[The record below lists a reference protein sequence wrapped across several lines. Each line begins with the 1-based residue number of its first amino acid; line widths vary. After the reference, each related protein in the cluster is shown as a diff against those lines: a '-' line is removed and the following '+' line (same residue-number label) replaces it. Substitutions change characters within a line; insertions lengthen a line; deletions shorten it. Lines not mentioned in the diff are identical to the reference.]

1 MGLGS
6 SRHRIDT
13 ARCNPLALTPQRKS
27 DALARRNPTPPDS
40 NAEAPA
46 KARLNRDGF
55 RQFRRIT
62 PYLRPHR
69 LKFAVGIVFIMVS
82 GVLTLIVTRLWGQL
96 GGVGVDAQAGQGGF
110 ELPLPI
116 DASDLGQIGL
126 AIFLVLVLQSALS
139 FIRIWLFGEI
149 TTRMLKA
156 LREDAFASMITQ
168 PMAFFDT
175 RRVGDLGS
183 RIAADIE
190 AIRDTFTV
198 VLAELI
204 RQTIIIGG
212 GLLAL
217 MTFSWKLTL
226 LMLGTLPVAMLAA
239 MGFGRFIRK
248 LSKKTQDAVAG
259 SNTIVSE
266 TLTGIISVK
275 AFAREAYELA
285 RYRER
290 VEEVRGI
297 ALRTA
302 LWRGAFASF
311 IIIMIFGAITLV
323 LFQGASMLKSGELNS
338 EHFFS
343 FLLMTGLVAGSIGG
357 IASIFGDLQRGFGA
371 IEEVMD
377 MIVLDRE
384 PVNLDEQEPSA
395 HSPQHGLT
403 VRFDGVGFHYP
414 NRPDVRVLDGIN
426 LEIRAGE
433 TVALVGG
440 SGAGKST
447 LASLITAFRPPTDGI
462 LRIDGAPIGE
472 HDLTA
477 LRRRMALVPQEVILF
492 GGTIEDNIRYGRPDA
507 SEDDVHRAAE
517 DALALPFIES
527 FPEGFDTLVGERGV
541 QLSGGQRQRIAL
553 ARAFLR
559 DPELLLLDEA
569 TSALDAV
576 SEKAIQNALERL
588 MNGRTSLIIAH
599 RLSTVRSADR
609 IAVMEGGRIVEVG
622 DHESLMAT
630 NGRYRE
636 LVEHQLDRDDTPTD
650 HDPALGAS

>member
-1 MGLGS
+1 M
-6 SRHRIDT
+6 
-13 ARCNPLALTPQRKS
+13 
-27 DALARRNPTPPDS
+27 ARRHASPSDPNATPPR
-40 NAEAPA
+40 
-46 KARLNRDGF
+46 KGKLNRDGF
-55 RQFRRIT
+55 RQFSRVA

-69 LKFAVGIVFIMVS
+69 IKFAAGLVLITLS
-82 GVLTLIVTRLWGQL
+82 GVLTLMVTRLWGQL
-96 GGVGVDAQAGQGGF
+96 GGVGVDPAAGKAGF

-116 DASDLGQIGL
+116 DAGDLKQIGL
-126 AIFLVLVLQSALS
+126 AIFLVLVIQSTFS

-168 PMAFFDT
+168 PMVFFDT

-204 RQTIIIGG
+204 RQSIIIGG

-266 TLTGIISVK
+266 TLTGIVSVK

-285 RYRER
+285 RYRDR

-311 IIIMIFGAITLV
+311 IIVMIFGAITLV
-323 LFQGASMLKSGELNS
+323 LFQGASMLKSGEINS
-338 EHFFS
+338 EQFFS

-357 IASIFGDLQRGFGA
+357 IANIFGELQRGFGA

-377 MIVLDRE
+377 LIERDRE
-384 PVNLDEQEPSA
+384 AVDLDTDQ
-395 HSPQHGLT
+395 PQPAASGRGLSVT
-403 VRFDGVGFHYP
+403 FDQVGFHYP
-414 NRPDVRVLDGIN
+414 NREDVRVLDGID
-426 LEIRAGE
+426 LELHAGE

-447 LASLITAFRPPTDGI
+447 LASLITAFRTPTDGA
-462 LRIDGAPIGE
+462 LLVDGVPIGD
-472 HDLTA
+472 HGLTA

-492 GGTIEDNIRYGRPDA
+492 GGTIEENIRYGRPEA
-507 SEDDVHRAAE
+507 TQDDVRRAAE
-517 DALALPFIES
+517 DALALPFIEG

-569 TSALDAV
+569 TSALDAA
-576 SEKAIQNALERL
+576 SEKAIQDALERL
-588 MNGRTSLIIAH
+588 MENRTSLVIAH

-622 DHESLMAT
+622 DHDTLMAAG
-630 NGRYRE
+630 GRYRE
-636 LVEHQLDRDDTPTD
+636 LVEHQLDTGDTPT
-650 HDPALGAS
+650 AS

>member
-1 MGLGS
+1 M
-6 SRHRIDT
+6 T
-13 ARCNPLALTPQRKS
+13 TQRKS
-27 DALARRNPTPPDS
+27 LDLARRNRTPTDP
-40 NAEAPA
+40 NANAPA
-46 KARLNRDGF
+46 KAKLNRDGF
-55 RQFRRIT
+55 RQFSRIA

-69 LKFAVGIVFIMVS
+69 LKFAIGIALITVS
-82 GVLTLIVTRLWGQL
+82 GILTLLVTRLWGQL
-96 GGVGVDAQAGQGGF
+96 GGVGVDASSGQGGF

-116 DASDLGQIGL
+116 DAGDLKQIGI
-126 AIFLVLVLQSALS
+126 AIFMVLVLQSALS

-168 PMAFFDT
+168 PMAFFDN

-248 LSKKTQDAVAG
+248 LSKKTQDAIAG

-266 TLTGIISVK
+266 TLTGIVSVK
-275 AFAREAYELA
+275 AFAREAFELT
-285 RYRER
+285 RYRQR
-290 VEEVRGI
+290 IEEVRGI

-311 IIIMIFGAITLV
+311 IIVMIFGAITLV
-323 LFQGASMLKSGELNS
+323 LFQGATMLKNGELSS
-338 EHFFS
+338 EQFFS

-357 IASIFGDLQRGFGA
+357 LANIFGDLQRGFGA

-377 MIVLDRE
+377 LIVKEREAVDLTRLDTPRST
-384 PVNLDEQEPSA
+384 DSQ
-395 HSPQHGLT
+395 GLT
-403 VRFDGVGFHYP
+403 IRFDNVSFHYP
-414 NRPDVRVLDGIN
+414 NRPETMVLDGIN
-426 LEIRAGE
+426 LELTAGE
-433 TVALVGG
+433 TLALVGG

-447 LASLITAFRPPTDGI
+447 LASLITAFRAPTNGLLEVDGMAVA
-462 LRIDGAPIGE
+462 D

-492 GGTIEDNIRYGRPDA
+492 GGTIEENIRYGRPGA
-507 SEDDVHRAAE
+507 SEADVRKAAE
-517 DALALPFIES
+517 DALAQPFIDG
-527 FPEGFDTLVGERGV
+527 FPEGFSTLVGERGI

-569 TSALDAV
+569 TSALDAA

-588 MNGRTSLIIAH
+588 LQKRTSLVIAH

-609 IAVMEGGRIVEVG
+609 IAVMEGGRIVEIG
-622 DHESLMAT
+622 DHGTLMAAG
-630 NGRYRE
+630 GRYRE
-636 LVEHQLDRDDTPTD
+636 LVEHQLEDTNP
-650 HDPALGAS
+650 

>member
-1 MGLGS
+1 M
-6 SRHRIDT
+6 T
-13 ARCNPLALTPQRKS
+13 TTRCHIIALTTQRKS
-27 DALARRNPTPPDS
+27 LDLARRNRTPTDP
-40 NAEAPA
+40 NANAPA
-46 KARLNRDGF
+46 KAKLNRDGF
-55 RQFRRIT
+55 RQFSRIA

-69 LKFAVGIVFIMVS
+69 LKFAIGIALITVS
-82 GVLTLIVTRLWGQL
+82 GILTLLVTRLWGQL
-96 GGVGVDAQAGQGGF
+96 GGVGVDASSGQGGF

-116 DASDLGQIGL
+116 DAGDLKQIGI
-126 AIFLVLVLQSALS
+126 AIFMVLVLQSALS

-168 PMAFFDT
+168 PMAFFDN

-248 LSKKTQDAVAG
+248 LSKKTQDAIAG

-266 TLTGIISVK
+266 TLTGIVSVK
-275 AFAREAYELA
+275 AFAREAFELT
-285 RYRER
+285 RYRQR
-290 VEEVRGI
+290 IEEVRGI

-311 IIIMIFGAITLV
+311 IIVMIFGAITLV
-323 LFQGASMLKSGELNS
+323 LFQGATMLKNGELSS
-338 EHFFS
+338 EQFFS

-357 IASIFGDLQRGFGA
+357 LANIFGDLQRGFGA

-377 MIVLDRE
+377 LIVKEREAVDLTRLDTPRST
-384 PVNLDEQEPSA
+384 DSQ
-395 HSPQHGLT
+395 GLT
-403 VRFDGVGFHYP
+403 IRFDNVSFHYP
-414 NRPDVRVLDGIN
+414 NRPETMVLDGIN
-426 LEIRAGE
+426 LELTAGE
-433 TVALVGG
+433 TLALVGG

-447 LASLITAFRPPTDGI
+447 LASLITAFRAPTNGLLEVDGMAVA
-462 LRIDGAPIGE
+462 D

-492 GGTIEDNIRYGRPDA
+492 GGTIEENIRYGRPGA
-507 SEDDVHRAAE
+507 SEADVRKAAE
-517 DALALPFIES
+517 DALAQPFIDG
-527 FPEGFDTLVGERGV
+527 FPEGFSTLVGERGI

-569 TSALDAV
+569 TSALDAA

-588 MNGRTSLIIAH
+588 LQKRTSLVIAH

-609 IAVMEGGRIVEVG
+609 IAVMEGGRIVEIG
-622 DHESLMAT
+622 DHGTLMAAG
-630 NGRYRE
+630 GRYRE
-636 LVEHQLDRDDTPTD
+636 LVEHQLEDTNP
-650 HDPALGAS
+650 

>member
-1 MGLGS
+1 
-6 SRHRIDT
+6 
-13 ARCNPLALTPQRKS
+13 
-27 DALARRNPTPPDS
+27 LARRHASPSDPNATPPR
-40 NAEAPA
+40 
-46 KARLNRDGF
+46 KGKLNRDGF
-55 RQFRRIT
+55 RQFSRVA

-69 LKFAVGIVFIMVS
+69 IKFAAGLVLITLS
-82 GVLTLIVTRLWGQL
+82 GVLTLMVTRLWGQL
-96 GGVGVDAQAGQGGF
+96 GGVGVDPAAGKAGF

-116 DASDLGQIGL
+116 DAGDLKQIGL
-126 AIFLVLVLQSALS
+126 AIFLVLVIQSTFS

-168 PMAFFDT
+168 PMVFFDT

-204 RQTIIIGG
+204 RQSIIIGG

-266 TLTGIISVK
+266 TLTGIVSVK

-285 RYRER
+285 RYRDR

-311 IIIMIFGAITLV
+311 IIVMIFGAITLV
-323 LFQGASMLKSGELNS
+323 LFQGASMLKSGEINS
-338 EHFFS
+338 EQFFS

-357 IASIFGDLQRGFGA
+357 IANIFGELQRGFGA

-377 MIVLDRE
+377 LIERDRE
-384 PVNLDEQEPSA
+384 AVDLDTDQ
-395 HSPQHGLT
+395 PQPAASGKGLSVT
-403 VRFDGVGFHYP
+403 FDQVGFHYP
-414 NRPDVRVLDGIN
+414 NREDVRVLDGID
-426 LEIRAGE
+426 LELHAGE

-447 LASLITAFRPPTDGI
+447 LASLITAFRTPTDGA
-462 LRIDGAPIGE
+462 LLVDGVPIGD
-472 HDLTA
+472 HGLTA

-492 GGTIEDNIRYGRPDA
+492 GGTIEENIRYGRPEA
-507 SEDDVHRAAE
+507 TQDDVRRAAE
-517 DALALPFIES
+517 DALALPFIEG

-569 TSALDAV
+569 TSALDAA
-576 SEKAIQNALERL
+576 SEKAIQDALERL
-588 MNGRTSLIIAH
+588 MENRTSLVIAH

-622 DHESLMAT
+622 DHDTLMAAG
-630 NGRYRE
+630 GRYRE
-636 LVEHQLDRDDTPTD
+636 LVEHQLDTGDTPT
-650 HDPALGAS
+650 AS

>member
-1 MGLGS
+1 M
-6 SRHRIDT
+6 T
-13 ARCNPLALTPQRKS
+13 NTRCHIIALAPQRKS
-27 DALARRNPTPPDS
+27 LDLARRNRTPTDP
-40 NAEAPA
+40 NAEPPA
-46 KARLNRDGF
+46 KAKLNRDGF
-55 RQFRRIT
+55 RQFRRVA

-69 LKFAVGIVFIMVS
+69 LKFAVGIVLITVS
-82 GVLTLIVTRLWGQL
+82 GILTLLVTRLWGQL
-96 GGVGVDAQAGQGGF
+96 GGVGVDASSGQGGF

-116 DASDLGQIGL
+116 DAGDLKQIGI
-126 AIFLVLVLQSALS
+126 AIFMVLVLQSALS

-156 LREDAFASMITQ
+156 LREDAFTSMITQ
-168 PMAFFDT
+168 PMAFFDN

-248 LSKKTQDAVAG
+248 LSKKTQDAIAG

-266 TLTGIISVK
+266 TLTGIVSVK
-275 AFAREAYELA
+275 AFAREAYELT

-290 VEEVRGI
+290 IEEVRGI

-311 IIIMIFGAITLV
+311 IIVMIFGAITLV
-323 LFQGASMLKSGELNS
+323 LFQGATMLKNGELSS
-338 EHFFS
+338 EEFFS

-357 IASIFGDLQRGFGA
+357 LASIFGDLQRGFGA

-377 MIVLDRE
+377 LIVKERE
-384 PVNLDEQEPSA
+384 AVDLARIETPRAADSQ
-395 HSPQHGLT
+395 GLAI
-403 VRFDGVGFHYP
+403 RFENVSFHYP
-414 NRPDVRVLDGIN
+414 NRPDAKVLDGIN
-426 LEIRAGE
+426 LDLNAGE
-433 TVALVGG
+433 TLALVGG

-447 LASLITAFRPPTDGI
+447 LASLITAFRAPTDGV
-462 LRIDGAPIGE
+462 LEVDGMAVSD

-492 GGTIEDNIRYGRPDA
+492 GGTIEENIRYGRPGA
-507 SEDDVHRAAE
+507 SEADVRKAAE
-517 DALALPFIES
+517 DALALPFIDG
-527 FPEGFDTLVGERGV
+527 FPEGFNTLVGERGI

-569 TSALDAV
+569 TSALDAA

-588 MNGRTSLIIAH
+588 MQKRTSLVIAH

-622 DHESLMAT
+622 DHTTLMAAG
-630 NGRYRE
+630 GRYRE
-636 LVEHQLDRDDTPTD
+636 LVEHQLEDTNP
-650 HDPALGAS
+650 

>member
-1 MGLGS
+1 M
-6 SRHRIDT
+6 
-13 ARCNPLALTPQRKS
+13 
-27 DALARRNPTPPDS
+27 ARRRSAPTDPHAEPPH
-40 NAEAPA
+40 
-46 KARLNRDGF
+46 KGKLNRDGV

-69 LKFAVGIVFIMVS
+69 IKFAVGIVLITLS
-82 GVLTLIVTRLWGQL
+82 GVLTLVVTRLWGQL
-96 GGVGVDAQAGQGGF
+96 GGVGVDSTAGQGGF

-116 DASDLGQIGL
+116 DAGDLRQIGV
-126 AIFLVLVLQSALS
+126 AIFLVLVVQSALS

-156 LREDAFASMITQ
+156 LREDAFAGMITQ

-198 VLAELI
+198 VLAELV

-226 LMLGTLPVAMLAA
+226 LMLGTLPVAMIAA

-266 TLTGIISVK
+266 TLTSIVSVK

-285 RYRER
+285 RYRDR

-311 IIIMIFGAITLV
+311 IIVMIFGAITIV

-338 EHFFS
+338 EQFFS

-357 IASIFGDLQRGFGA
+357 IANIFGDLQRGFGA

-377 MIVLDRE
+377 LIQRDRE
-384 PVNLDEQEPSA
+384 PVDLEEETA
-395 HSPQHGLT
+395 ASPQGRGLA

-414 NRPDVRVLDGIN
+414 NRPDVRVLDGID
-426 LEIRAGE
+426 LELRSGE
-433 TVALVGG
+433 TLALVGG

-447 LASLITAFRPPTDGI
+447 LASLVTAFRAPTDGT
-462 LRIDGAPIGE
+462 LTVDGIPVAE
-472 HDLTA
+472 HGLSA

-492 GGTIEDNIRYGRPDA
+492 GGSIEENIRYGRPDA
-507 SEDDVHRAAE
+507 SENEVRQAAE
-517 DALALPFIES
+517 DALALPFIEA
-527 FPEGFDTLVGERGV
+527 FPDGFATLVGERGV

-569 TSALDAV
+569 TSALDAA
-576 SEKAIQNALERL
+576 SEKAIQEALDRL
-588 MNGRTSLIIAH
+588 MQGRTSLVIAH

-609 IAVMEGGRIVEVG
+609 IAVMESGCIVEIG
-622 DHESLMAT
+622 DHETLMAQG
-630 NGRYRE
+630 GRYRE
-636 LVEHQLDRDDTPTD
+636 LVEHQLEGTSGSATPD
-650 HDPALGAS
+650 SGEAAS

>member
-1 MGLGS
+1 M
-6 SRHRIDT
+6 
-13 ARCNPLALTPQRKS
+13 
-27 DALARRNPTPPDS
+27 ARRRSAPTDPHAEPPH
-40 NAEAPA
+40 
-46 KARLNRDGF
+46 KGKLNRDGV

-69 LKFAVGIVFIMVS
+69 IKFAVGIVLITLS
-82 GVLTLIVTRLWGQL
+82 GVLTLVVTRLWGQL
-96 GGVGVDAQAGQGGF
+96 GGVGVDSTAGQGGF

-116 DASDLGQIGL
+116 DAGDLRQIGV
-126 AIFLVLVLQSALS
+126 AIFLVLVVQSALS

-156 LREDAFASMITQ
+156 LREDAFAGMITQ

-198 VLAELI
+198 VLAELV

-226 LMLGTLPVAMLAA
+226 LMLGTLPVAMIAA

-248 LSKKTQDAVAG
+248 LSKTTQDAVAG

-266 TLTGIISVK
+266 TLTGIVSVK

-285 RYRER
+285 RYRDR

-311 IIIMIFGAITLV
+311 IIVMIFGAITIV

-338 EHFFS
+338 EQFFS

-357 IASIFGDLQRGFGA
+357 IANIFGDLQRGFGA

-377 MIVLDRE
+377 LIQRDRE
-384 PVNLDEQEPSA
+384 PVDLEEETA
-395 HSPQHGLT
+395 ASPQSRGLA
-403 VRFDGVGFHYP
+403 VRFDGVGFQYP
-414 NRPDVRVLDGIN
+414 NRPDVRVLDGID
-426 LEIRAGE
+426 LELRSGE
-433 TVALVGG
+433 TLALVGG

-447 LASLITAFRPPTDGI
+447 LASLVTAFRAPTDGT
-462 LRIDGAPIGE
+462 LTVDGIPVAE
-472 HDLTA
+472 HGLSA

-492 GGTIEDNIRYGRPDA
+492 GGSIEENIRYGRPDA
-507 SEDDVHRAAE
+507 SEDEVRQAAE
-517 DALALPFIES
+517 DALALPFIEA
-527 FPEGFDTLVGERGV
+527 FPDGFATLVGERGV

-569 TSALDAV
+569 TSALDAA
-576 SEKAIQNALERL
+576 SEKAIQEALDRL
-588 MNGRTSLIIAH
+588 MQGRTSLVIAH

-609 IAVMEGGRIVEVG
+609 IAVMESGRIVEIG
-622 DHESLMAT
+622 DHETLMAQG
-630 NGRYRE
+630 GRYRE
-636 LVEHQLDRDDTPTD
+636 LVEHQLEGTSGSATPD
-650 HDPALGAS
+650 SGEAAS

>member
-1 MGLGS
+1 M
-6 SRHRIDT
+6 
-13 ARCNPLALTPQRKS
+13 
-27 DALARRNPTPPDS
+27 ARRHTPPSDPP
-40 NAEAPA
+40 AAPPR
-46 KARLNRDGF
+46 KGKLNRDGF
-55 RQFRRIT
+55 RQFGRIA

-69 LKFAVGIVFIMVS
+69 LKFAAGIVLITLS
-82 GVLTLIVTRLWGQL
+82 GVLTLVVTRLWGQL
-96 GGVGVDAQAGQGGF
+96 GGVGVDPTAGQAGF
-110 ELPLPI
+110 DLPLPI
-116 DASDLGQIGL
+116 DAGDLKQIGV
-126 AIFLVLVLQSALS
+126 AIFLVLVIQSALS

-204 RQTIIIGG
+204 RQSIIIGG

-266 TLTGIISVK
+266 TLTGIVSVK
-275 AFAREAYELA
+275 AFAREAYEVA
-285 RYRER
+285 RYRDR

-311 IIIMIFGAITLV
+311 IIVMIFGAITIV
-323 LFQGASMLKSGELNS
+323 LFQGASMLKNGELNS
-338 EHFFS
+338 EQFFS

-357 IASIFGDLQRGFGA
+357 IANIFGDLQRGFGA

-377 MIVLDRE
+377 LITRERE
-384 PVNLDEQEPSA
+384 PVVLDDDAPSPARGKQGLSITFEQ
-395 HSPQHGLT
+395 
-403 VRFDGVGFHYP
+403 VGFHYP
-414 NRPDVRVLDGIN
+414 NRPDVRVLNGID
-426 LEIRAGE
+426 LELRAGE

-447 LASLITAFRPPTDGI
+447 LASIITAFRAPTDGQ
-462 LRIDGAPIGE
+462 LRIDGQPIADHG
-472 HDLTA
+472 LTD

-492 GGTIEDNIRYGRPDA
+492 GGTIEENIRYGRPDA
-507 SEDDVHRAAE
+507 SEAEVRQAAE
-517 DALALPFIES
+517 DALALPFIEG

-569 TSALDAV
+569 TSALDAA
-576 SEKAIQNALERL
+576 SEKAIQDALERL
-588 MNGRTSLIIAH
+588 MQGRTSLVIAH

-622 DHESLMAT
+622 DHETLMAQG
-630 NGRYRE
+630 GRYRE
-636 LVEHQLDRDDTPTD
+636 LVEHQLDRGDTPSEPD
-650 HDPALGAS
+650 APLGAS

>member
-1 MGLGS
+1 M
-6 SRHRIDT
+6 
-13 ARCNPLALTPQRKS
+13 
-27 DALARRNPTPPDS
+27 ARRNRTPSDP

-46 KARLNRDGF
+46 KAKLNRDGF
-55 RQFRRIT
+55 RQFKRIR
-62 PYLRPHR
+62 PYLQPHR
-69 LKFAVGIVFIMVS
+69 LKFAVGIVLITLS
-82 GVLTLIVTRLWGQL
+82 GVLTLVVTRLWGQL
-96 GGVGVDAQAGQGGF
+96 GGVGVDASAGRSGF
-110 ELPLPI
+110 DLPLPI
-116 DASDLGQIGL
+116 DAGDLKQIGI
-126 AIFLVLVLQSALS
+126 AIFVVLVVQSALS

-198 VLAELI
+198 VLAELV

-266 TLTGIISVK
+266 TLTGIVSVK

-311 IIIMIFGAITLV
+311 IIVMIFGAITIV

-338 EHFFS
+338 EQFFS

-357 IASIFGDLQRGFGA
+357 IANIFGDLQRGFGA

-377 MIVLDRE
+377 LIVRE
-384 PVNLDEQEPSA
+384 REGVDLAETEAPRRTESR
-395 HSPQHGLT
+395 GLT
-403 VRFDGVGFHYP
+403 VRFESVGFHYP
-414 NRPDVRVLDGIN
+414 NRSDVQVLNGID
-426 LEIRAGE
+426 LDIQAGE
-433 TVALVGG
+433 TLALVGG

-447 LASLITAFRPPTDGI
+447 LASLITAFRAPTGGTLDVDGK
-462 LRIDGAPIGE
+462 AIGD
-472 HDLTA
+472 HNLTA

-492 GGTIEDNIRYGRPDA
+492 GGTIEENIRYGRPNA
-507 SEDDVHRAAE
+507 SESEVRKAAA
-517 DALALPFIES
+517 DALALPFIEE
-527 FPEGFDTLVGERGV
+527 FPEGFATLVGERGV

-569 TSALDAV
+569 TSALDAA
-576 SEKAIQNALERL
+576 SEKAIQDALDRL
-588 MNGRTSLIIAH
+588 MKGRTSLVIAH

-609 IAVMEGGRIVEVG
+609 IAVMEGGRIVEIG
-622 DHESLMAT
+622 DHDTLMASG
-630 NGRYRE
+630 GRYRE
-636 LVEHQLDRDDTPTD
+636 LVEHQLEGTKS
-650 HDPALGAS
+650 A

>member
-1 MGLGS
+1 M
-6 SRHRIDT
+6 T
-13 ARCNPLALTPQRKS
+13 TTRCHIIALAPQRKS
-27 DALARRNPTPPDS
+27 LDLARRNRTPTDP
-40 NAEAPA
+40 NAEPPA
-46 KARLNRDGF
+46 KAKLNRDGF
-55 RQFRRIT
+55 RQFRRVA

-69 LKFAVGIVFIMVS
+69 LKFAVGIVLITVS
-82 GVLTLIVTRLWGQL
+82 GILTLLVTRLWGQL
-96 GGVGVDAQAGQGGF
+96 GGVGVDASSGQGGF

-116 DASDLGQIGL
+116 DAGDLKQIGI
-126 AIFLVLVLQSALS
+126 AIFMVLVLQSALS

-168 PMAFFDT
+168 PMAFFDN

-248 LSKKTQDAVAG
+248 LSKKTQDAIAG

-266 TLTGIISVK
+266 TLTGIVSVK
-275 AFAREAYELA
+275 AFAREAYELT

-290 VEEVRGI
+290 IEEVRGI

-311 IIIMIFGAITLV
+311 IIVMIFGAITLV
-323 LFQGASMLKSGELNS
+323 LFQGATMLKNGELSS
-338 EHFFS
+338 EEFFS

-357 IASIFGDLQRGFGA
+357 LANIFGDLQRGFGA

-377 MIVLDRE
+377 LIVKERE
-384 PVNLDEQEPSA
+384 AVDLARIETPRAPDSQ
-395 HSPQHGLT
+395 GLAI
-403 VRFDGVGFHYP
+403 RFENVSFHYP
-414 NRPDVRVLDGIN
+414 NRPDAKVLDGIN
-426 LEIRAGE
+426 LELNAGE
-433 TVALVGG
+433 TLALVGG

-447 LASLITAFRPPTDGI
+447 LASLITAFRAPTDG
-462 LRIDGAPIGE
+462 LLEVDGMAVSD

-492 GGTIEDNIRYGRPDA
+492 GGTIEENIRYGRPVA
-507 SEDDVHRAAE
+507 SEADVRKAAE
-517 DALALPFIES
+517 DALALPFIDG
-527 FPEGFDTLVGERGV
+527 FPEGFNTLVGERGI

-569 TSALDAV
+569 TSALDAA

-588 MNGRTSLIIAH
+588 MQKRTSLVIAH

-609 IAVMEGGRIVEVG
+609 IAVMEGGRVVEVG
-622 DHESLMAT
+622 DHTTLMAAG
-630 NGRYRE
+630 GRYRE
-636 LVEHQLDRDDTPTD
+636 LVEHQLEDTNP
-650 HDPALGAS
+650 

>member
-1 MGLGS
+1 M
-6 SRHRIDT
+6 
-13 ARCNPLALTPQRKS
+13 
-27 DALARRNPTPPDS
+27 ARRRSAPTDPHAEPPH
-40 NAEAPA
+40 
-46 KARLNRDGF
+46 KGKLNRDGV

-69 LKFAVGIVFIMVS
+69 IKFAVGIVLITLS
-82 GVLTLIVTRLWGQL
+82 GVLTLVVTRLWGQL
-96 GGVGVDAQAGQGGF
+96 GGVGVDSTAGQGGF

-116 DASDLGQIGL
+116 DAGDLRQIGV
-126 AIFLVLVLQSALS
+126 AIFLVLVVQSALS

-156 LREDAFASMITQ
+156 LREDAFAGMITQ

-198 VLAELI
+198 VLAELV

-226 LMLGTLPVAMLAA
+226 LMLGTLPVAMIAA

-266 TLTGIISVK
+266 TLTGIVSVK

-285 RYRER
+285 RYRDR

-311 IIIMIFGAITLV
+311 IIVMIFGAITIV

-338 EHFFS
+338 EQFFS

-357 IASIFGDLQRGFGA
+357 IANIFGDLQRGFGA

-377 MIVLDRE
+377 LIQRDRE
-384 PVNLDEQEPSA
+384 PVDLEEETA
-395 HSPQHGLT
+395 ASPQGHGLA

-414 NRPDVRVLDGIN
+414 NRPDVRVLDGID
-426 LEIRAGE
+426 LELRSGE
-433 TVALVGG
+433 TLALVGG

-447 LASLITAFRPPTDGI
+447 LASLVTAFRAPTDGT
-462 LRIDGAPIGE
+462 LTVDGIPVAE
-472 HDLTA
+472 HGLSA

-492 GGTIEDNIRYGRPDA
+492 GGSIEENIRYGRPDA
-507 SEDDVHRAAE
+507 SENEVRQAAE
-517 DALALPFIES
+517 DALALPFIEA
-527 FPEGFDTLVGERGV
+527 FPDGFATLVGERGV

-569 TSALDAV
+569 TSALDAA
-576 SEKAIQNALERL
+576 SEKAIQEALDRL
-588 MNGRTSLIIAH
+588 MQGRTSLVIAH

-609 IAVMEGGRIVEVG
+609 IAVMESGRIVEIG
-622 DHESLMAT
+622 DHETLMAQG
-630 NGRYRE
+630 GRYRE
-636 LVEHQLDRDDTPTD
+636 LVEHQLEGTSGSATPD
-650 HDPALGAS
+650 SGEAAS

>member
-1 MGLGS
+1 M
-6 SRHRIDT
+6 T
-13 ARCNPLALTPQRKS
+13 TTRCHIIALAPQRKS
-27 DALARRNPTPPDS
+27 LDLARRNRTPTDP
-40 NAEAPA
+40 NAEPPA
-46 KARLNRDGF
+46 KAKLNRDGF
-55 RQFRRIT
+55 RQFRRVA

-69 LKFAVGIVFIMVS
+69 LKFAAGIVLITVS
-82 GVLTLIVTRLWGQL
+82 GILTLLVTRLWGQL
-96 GGVGVDAQAGQGGF
+96 GGVGVDASSGQGGF

-116 DASDLGQIGL
+116 DAGDLKQIGI
-126 AIFLVLVLQSALS
+126 AIFMVLVLQSALS

-168 PMAFFDT
+168 PMAFFDN

-248 LSKKTQDAVAG
+248 LSKKTQDAIAG

-266 TLTGIISVK
+266 TLTGIVSVK
-275 AFAREAYELA
+275 AFAREAYELT

-290 VEEVRGI
+290 IEEVRGI

-311 IIIMIFGAITLV
+311 IIVMIFGAITLV
-323 LFQGASMLKSGELNS
+323 LFQGATMLKNGELSS
-338 EHFFS
+338 EEFFS

-357 IASIFGDLQRGFGA
+357 LASIFGDLQRGFGA

-377 MIVLDRE
+377 LIVKERE
-384 PVNLDEQEPSA
+384 AVDLARIETPRAADSQ
-395 HSPQHGLT
+395 GLAI
-403 VRFDGVGFHYP
+403 RFENVSFHYP
-414 NRPDVRVLDGIN
+414 NRPDAKVLDGIN
-426 LEIRAGE
+426 LELNVGE

-447 LASLITAFRPPTDGI
+447 LASLITAFRAPTDGV
-462 LRIDGAPIGE
+462 LEVDGMAVSD

-492 GGTIEDNIRYGRPDA
+492 GGTIEENIRYGRPGA
-507 SEDDVHRAAE
+507 SEADVRKAAE
-517 DALALPFIES
+517 DALALPFIDG
-527 FPEGFDTLVGERGV
+527 FPEGFNTLVGERGI

-569 TSALDAV
+569 TSALDAA

-588 MNGRTSLIIAH
+588 MQKRTSLVIAH

-609 IAVMEGGRIVEVG
+609 IAVMEGGQIVEVG
-622 DHESLMAT
+622 DHTTLMAAG
-630 NGRYRE
+630 GRYRE
-636 LVEHQLDRDDTPTD
+636 LVEHQLEDTNR
-650 HDPALGAS
+650 

>member
-1 MGLGS
+1 M
-6 SRHRIDT
+6 
-13 ARCNPLALTPQRKS
+13 
-27 DALARRNPTPPDS
+27 ARRRTPPSDPH
-40 NAEAPA
+40 AAPPR
-46 KARLNRDGF
+46 KGKLNRDGF
-55 RQFRRIT
+55 RQFGRIA

-69 LKFAVGIVFIMVS
+69 LKFAAGIVLITLS
-82 GVLTLIVTRLWGQL
+82 GVLTLVVTRLWGQL
-96 GGVGVDAQAGQGGF
+96 GGVGVDPTAGQAGF
-110 ELPLPI
+110 DLPLPI
-116 DASDLGQIGL
+116 DAGDLRQIGV
-126 AIFLVLVLQSALS
+126 AIFLVLVIQSALS

-204 RQTIIIGG
+204 RQSIIIGG

-266 TLTGIISVK
+266 TLTGIVSVK
-275 AFAREAYELA
+275 AFAREAYEVA
-285 RYRER
+285 RYRDR

-311 IIIMIFGAITLV
+311 IIVMIFGAITIV
-323 LFQGASMLKSGELNS
+323 LFQGASMLKNGELNS
-338 EHFFS
+338 EQFFS

-357 IASIFGDLQRGFGA
+357 IANIFGDLQRGFGA

-377 MIVLDRE
+377 LITRERE
-384 PVNLDEQEPSA
+384 PVVLDDDAPSPARGKQGLSVTFEQ
-395 HSPQHGLT
+395 
-403 VRFDGVGFHYP
+403 VGFHYP
-414 NRPDVRVLDGIN
+414 NRPDVRVLNGID
-426 LEIRAGE
+426 LELRAGE

-447 LASLITAFRPPTDGI
+447 LASLITAFRAPTDGE
-462 LRIDGAPIGE
+462 LRIDGQPIAHHG
-472 HDLTA
+472 LTD

-492 GGTIEDNIRYGRPDA
+492 GGTIEENIRYGRPDA
-507 SEDDVHRAAE
+507 SEAEVRQAAE
-517 DALALPFIES
+517 DALALPFIEG

-569 TSALDAV
+569 TSALDAA
-576 SEKAIQNALERL
+576 SEKAIQDALERL
-588 MNGRTSLIIAH
+588 MQGRTSLVIAH

-622 DHESLMAT
+622 DHETLMAQG
-630 NGRYRE
+630 GRYRE
-636 LVEHQLDRDDTPTD
+636 LVEHQLDRGDTPSEPNT
-650 HDPALGAS
+650 PLGAL

>member
-1 MGLGS
+1 M
-6 SRHRIDT
+6 
-13 ARCNPLALTPQRKS
+13 
-27 DALARRNPTPPDS
+27 ARRHTPPSDPH
-40 NAEAPA
+40 AAPPR
-46 KARLNRDGF
+46 KGKLNRDGF
-55 RQFRRIT
+55 RQFGRIA

-69 LKFAVGIVFIMVS
+69 LKFAAGIVLITLS
-82 GVLTLIVTRLWGQL
+82 GVLTLVVTRLWGQL
-96 GGVGVDAQAGQGGF
+96 GGVGVDPTAGQAGF
-110 ELPLPI
+110 DLPLPI
-116 DASDLGQIGL
+116 DAGDLKQIGV
-126 AIFLVLVLQSALS
+126 AIFLVLVIQSALS

-204 RQTIIIGG
+204 RQSIIIGG

-266 TLTGIISVK
+266 TLTGIVSVK
-275 AFAREAYELA
+275 AFAREAYEVA
-285 RYRER
+285 RYRDR

-311 IIIMIFGAITLV
+311 IIVMIFGAITIV
-323 LFQGASMLKSGELNS
+323 LFQGASMLKNGELNS
-338 EHFFS
+338 EQFFS

-357 IASIFGDLQRGFGA
+357 IANIFGDLQRGFGA

-377 MIVLDRE
+377 LITRERE
-384 PVNLDEQEPSA
+384 PVVLDDDAPSPARGKQGLSVTFEQ
-395 HSPQHGLT
+395 
-403 VRFDGVGFHYP
+403 VGFHYP
-414 NRPDVRVLDGIN
+414 NRPDLRVLNGVD
-426 LEIRAGE
+426 LELRAGE

-447 LASLITAFRPPTDGI
+447 LASLITAFRAPTDGE
-462 LRIDGAPIGE
+462 LRIDGQPIAHHG
-472 HDLTA
+472 LTD

-492 GGTIEDNIRYGRPDA
+492 GGTIEENIRYGRPDA
-507 SEDDVHRAAE
+507 SEAEVRQAAE
-517 DALALPFIES
+517 DALALPFIKG

-569 TSALDAV
+569 TSALDAA
-576 SEKAIQNALERL
+576 SEKAIQDALERL
-588 MNGRTSLIIAH
+588 MQGRTSLVIAH

-622 DHESLMAT
+622 DHETLMAQG
-630 NGRYRE
+630 GRYRE
-636 LVEHQLDRDDTPTD
+636 LVEHQLDRGDTPSEPD
-650 HDPALGAS
+650 APLGAS

>member
-1 MGLGS
+1 M
-6 SRHRIDT
+6 
-13 ARCNPLALTPQRKS
+13 
-27 DALARRNPTPPDS
+27 ARRRSAPNDP
-40 NAEAPA
+40 NAEPPH
-46 KARLNRDGF
+46 KGKLNRDGVH
-55 RQFRRIT
+55 QFRRIT

-69 LKFAVGIVFIMVS
+69 IKFAVGIVLITLS
-82 GVLTLIVTRLWGQL
+82 GVLTLLVTRLWGQL
-96 GGVGVDAQAGQGGF
+96 GGVGVDSTAGQGGF

-116 DASDLGQIGL
+116 DAGDLRQIGV
-126 AIFLVLVLQSALS
+126 AIFLVLVVQSALS

-156 LREDAFASMITQ
+156 LREDAFAGMITQ

-175 RRVGDLGS
+175 RRVGDLCS

-198 VLAELI
+198 VLAELV
-204 RQTIIIGG
+204 RQSIIIGG

-226 LMLGTLPVAMLAA
+226 LMLGTLPVAMIAA

-266 TLTGIISVK
+266 TLTGIVSVK

-311 IIIMIFGAITLV
+311 IIVMIFGAITIV
-323 LFQGASMLKSGELNS
+323 LFQGASMLKNGELNS
-338 EHFFS
+338 EQFFS

-357 IASIFGDLQRGFGA
+357 IANIFGDLQRGFGA

-377 MIVLDRE
+377 LIQRDRE
-384 PVNLDEQEPSA
+384 PVDLEEETAGATQGR
-395 HSPQHGLT
+395 GLA

-414 NRPDVRVLDGIN
+414 NRSDVRVLDGID
-426 LEIRAGE
+426 LELRSGE
-433 TVALVGG
+433 TLALVGG

-447 LASLITAFRPPTDGI
+447 LASLVTAFRAPTDGT
-462 LRIDGAPIGE
+462 LTVDGIPVAE
-472 HDLTA
+472 HGLSA

-492 GGTIEDNIRYGRPDA
+492 GGTIEENIRYGRPDA
-507 SEDDVHRAAE
+507 SEDEVRQAAE
-517 DALALPFIES
+517 DALALPFIKA
-527 FPEGFDTLVGERGV
+527 FPDGFATLVGERGV

-569 TSALDAV
+569 TSALDAA
-576 SEKAIQNALERL
+576 SEKAIQEALDRL
-588 MNGRTSLIIAH
+588 MQGRTSLVIAH

-609 IAVMEGGRIVEVG
+609 IAVMEGGRIVEIG
-622 DHESLMAT
+622 DHETLMT
-630 NGRYRE
+630 QGGRYRE
-636 LVEHQLDRDDTPTD
+636 LVEHQLEGTSGSATPESGE
-650 HDPALGAS
+650 AAS

>member
-1 MGLGS
+1 M
-6 SRHRIDT
+6 
-13 ARCNPLALTPQRKS
+13 
-27 DALARRNPTPPDS
+27 ARRRSAPTDPHAEPPH
-40 NAEAPA
+40 
-46 KARLNRDGF
+46 KGKLNRDGV

-69 LKFAVGIVFIMVS
+69 IKFAVGIVLITLS
-82 GVLTLIVTRLWGQL
+82 GVLTLVVTRLWGQL
-96 GGVGVDAQAGQGGF
+96 GGVGVDSTAGQGGF

-116 DASDLGQIGL
+116 DAGDLRQIGV
-126 AIFLVLVLQSALS
+126 AIFLVLVVQSALS

-156 LREDAFASMITQ
+156 LREDAFAGMITQ

-198 VLAELI
+198 VLAELV

-226 LMLGTLPVAMLAA
+226 LMLGTLPVAMIAA

-266 TLTGIISVK
+266 TLTGIMSVK
-275 AFAREAYELA
+275 AFARESYELA
-285 RYRER
+285 RYRDR

-311 IIIMIFGAITLV
+311 IIVMIFGAITIV

-338 EHFFS
+338 EQFFS

-357 IASIFGDLQRGFGA
+357 IANIFGDLQRGFGA

-377 MIVLDRE
+377 LIQRDRE
-384 PVNLDEQEPSA
+384 PVDLEEETA
-395 HSPQHGLT
+395 ASPQGRGLA

-414 NRPDVRVLDGIN
+414 NRPDVRVLDGID
-426 LEIRAGE
+426 LELRSGE
-433 TVALVGG
+433 TLALVGG

-447 LASLITAFRPPTDGI
+447 LASLVTAFRAPTDGT
-462 LRIDGAPIGE
+462 LTVDGIPVAE
-472 HDLTA
+472 HGLSA

-492 GGTIEDNIRYGRPDA
+492 GGSIEENIRYGRPDA
-507 SEDDVHRAAE
+507 SENEVRQAAE
-517 DALALPFIES
+517 DALALPFIEA
-527 FPEGFDTLVGERGV
+527 FPDGFATLVGERGV

-569 TSALDAV
+569 TSALDAA
-576 SEKAIQNALERL
+576 SEKAIQEALDRL
-588 MNGRTSLIIAH
+588 MQGRTSLVIAH

-609 IAVMEGGRIVEVG
+609 IAVMESGHIVEIG
-622 DHESLMAT
+622 DHETLMAQG
-630 NGRYRE
+630 GRYRE
-636 LVEHQLDRDDTPTD
+636 LVEHQLEGTSGSATPD
-650 HDPALGAS
+650 SGEAAS

>member
-1 MGLGS
+1 ML
-6 SRHRIDT
+6 
-13 ARCNPLALTPQRKS
+13 
-27 DALARRNPTPPDS
+27 
-40 NAEAPA
+40 
-46 KARLNRDGF
+46 
-55 RQFRRIT
+55 IT
-62 PYLRPHR
+62 L
-69 LKFAVGIVFIMVS
+69 S
-82 GVLTLIVTRLWGQL
+82 GVLTLVVTRLWGQL
-96 GGVGVDAQAGQGGF
+96 GGVGVDPTAGQAGF
-110 ELPLPI
+110 DLPLPI
-116 DASDLGQIGL
+116 DAGDLRQIGV
-126 AIFLVLVLQSALS
+126 AIFLVLVIQSALS

-204 RQTIIIGG
+204 RQSIIIGG

-266 TLTGIISVK
+266 TLTGIVSVK
-275 AFAREAYELA
+275 AFAREAYEVA
-285 RYRER
+285 RYRDR

-311 IIIMIFGAITLV
+311 IIVMIFGAITIV
-323 LFQGASMLKSGELNS
+323 LFQGASMLKNGELNS
-338 EHFFS
+338 EQFFS

-357 IASIFGDLQRGFGA
+357 IANIFGDLQRGFGA

-377 MIVLDRE
+377 LITRERE
-384 PVNLDEQEPSA
+384 PVVLDDDAPSPARSKQGLSVTFEQ
-395 HSPQHGLT
+395 
-403 VRFDGVGFHYP
+403 VGFHYP
-414 NRPDVRVLDGIN
+414 NRPDVRVLNGID
-426 LEIRAGE
+426 LELRAGE
-433 TVALVGG
+433 TIALVGG

-447 LASLITAFRPPTDGI
+447 LASLITAFSAPTDGQ
-462 LRIDGAPIGE
+462 LRIDGQPIAHHG
-472 HDLTA
+472 LTD

-492 GGTIEDNIRYGRPDA
+492 GGTIEENIRYGRPDA
-507 SEDDVHRAAE
+507 SEAEVLQAAE
-517 DALALPFIES
+517 DALALPFIEG

-569 TSALDAV
+569 TSALDAA
-576 SEKAIQNALERL
+576 SEKAIQDALERL
-588 MNGRTSLIIAH
+588 MQGRTSLVIAH

-622 DHESLMAT
+622 DHETLMAQG
-630 NGRYRE
+630 GRYRE
-636 LVEHQLDRDDTPTD
+636 LVEHQLDRGDAPSEPDAP
-650 HDPALGAS
+650 LGAS

>member
-1 MGLGS
+1 M
-6 SRHRIDT
+6 
-13 ARCNPLALTPQRKS
+13 
-27 DALARRNPTPPDS
+27 ARRRSAPTDPHAEPPH
-40 NAEAPA
+40 
-46 KARLNRDGF
+46 KGKLNRDGV

-69 LKFAVGIVFIMVS
+69 IKFAVGIVLITLS
-82 GVLTLIVTRLWGQL
+82 GVLTLLVTRLWGQL
-96 GGVGVDAQAGQGGF
+96 GGVGVDSTAGQGGF

-116 DASDLGQIGL
+116 DAGDLRQIGV
-126 AIFLVLVLQSALS
+126 AIFLVLVVQSALS

-156 LREDAFASMITQ
+156 LREDAFAGMITQ

-198 VLAELI
+198 VLAELV

-226 LMLGTLPVAMLAA
+226 LMLGTLPVAMIAA

-266 TLTGIISVK
+266 TLTGIVSVK
-275 AFAREAYELA
+275 AFAREAFELA
-285 RYRER
+285 RYRDR

-311 IIIMIFGAITLV
+311 IIVMIFGAITIV

-338 EHFFS
+338 EQFFS

-357 IASIFGDLQRGFGA
+357 IANIFGDLQRGFGA

-377 MIVLDRE
+377 LIQRDRE
-384 PVNLDEQEPSA
+384 PVDLEEETAAARQSR
-395 HSPQHGLT
+395 GLA

-414 NRPDVRVLDGIN
+414 NRPDVRVLDSID
-426 LEIRAGE
+426 LELRSGE
-433 TVALVGG
+433 TLALVGG

-447 LASLITAFRPPTDGI
+447 LASLVTAFRAPTDGT
-462 LRIDGAPIGE
+462 LTVDGIPVAE
-472 HDLTA
+472 HGLSA

-492 GGTIEDNIRYGRPDA
+492 GGTIEENIRYGRPDA
-507 SEDDVHRAAE
+507 SEDEVRQAAE
-517 DALALPFIES
+517 DALALPFIEA
-527 FPEGFDTLVGERGV
+527 FPDGFATLVGERGV

-569 TSALDAV
+569 TSALDAA
-576 SEKAIQNALERL
+576 SEKAIQEALDRL
-588 MNGRTSLIIAH
+588 MQGRTSLVIAH

-609 IAVMEGGRIVEVG
+609 IAVMESGRIVEIG
-622 DHESLMAT
+622 DHETLMAQG
-630 NGRYRE
+630 GRYRE
-636 LVEHQLDRDDTPTD
+636 LVEHQLEGTSGSATPDSGEAT
-650 HDPALGAS
+650 S

>member
-1 MGLGS
+1 M
-6 SRHRIDT
+6 T
-13 ARCNPLALTPQRKS
+13 TTRCHIIALAPQRKS
-27 DALARRNPTPPDS
+27 LDLARRNRTPTDP
-40 NAEAPA
+40 NAEPPA
-46 KARLNRDGF
+46 KAKLNRDGF
-55 RQFRRIT
+55 RQFRRVA

-69 LKFAVGIVFIMVS
+69 LKFAVGIVLITVS
-82 GVLTLIVTRLWGQL
+82 GILTLLVTRLWGQL
-96 GGVGVDAQAGQGGF
+96 GGVGVDASSGQGGF

-116 DASDLGQIGL
+116 DAGDLKQIGI
-126 AIFLVLVLQSALS
+126 AIFMVLVLQSALS

-168 PMAFFDT
+168 PMAFFDN

-248 LSKKTQDAVAG
+248 LSKKTQDAIAG

-266 TLTGIISVK
+266 TLTGIVSVK
-275 AFAREAYELA
+275 AFAREAYELT

-290 VEEVRGI
+290 IEEVRGI

-311 IIIMIFGAITLV
+311 IIVMIFGAITLV
-323 LFQGASMLKSGELNS
+323 LFQGATMLKNGELSS
-338 EHFFS
+338 EEFFS

-357 IASIFGDLQRGFGA
+357 LANIFGDLQRGFGA

-377 MIVLDRE
+377 LIVKERE
-384 PVNLDEQEPSA
+384 AVDLARIETLRAADSQ
-395 HSPQHGLT
+395 GLAI
-403 VRFDGVGFHYP
+403 RFENVSFHYP
-414 NRPDVRVLDGIN
+414 NRPDAKVLDGIN
-426 LEIRAGE
+426 LDLNAGE
-433 TVALVGG
+433 TLALVGG

-447 LASLITAFRPPTDGI
+447 LASLITAFRAPTDG
-462 LRIDGAPIGE
+462 LLEVDGMAVSD

-492 GGTIEDNIRYGRPDA
+492 GGTIEENIRYGRPVA
-507 SEDDVHRAAE
+507 SEADVRKAAE
-517 DALALPFIES
+517 DALALPFIDG
-527 FPEGFDTLVGERGV
+527 FPEGFNTLVGERGI

-569 TSALDAV
+569 TSALDAA

-588 MNGRTSLIIAH
+588 MQKRTSLVIAH

-609 IAVMEGGRIVEVG
+609 IAVMEGGRVVEVG
-622 DHESLMAT
+622 DHTTLMAAG
-630 NGRYRE
+630 GRYRE
-636 LVEHQLDRDDTPTD
+636 LVEHQLEDTNP
-650 HDPALGAS
+650 